1 MGKEA
6 MMLLLGTLLVPLAG
20 KAQEVNR
27 EKKVDIL
34 PADDDSTHFSDPTI
48 REDFEQ
54 WLNQMPTTIA
64 KNPDDILQPVE
75 PDFLS
80 IVAPKD
86 KPNLPQID
94 YEGLM
99 KESETA
105 KTNFQLAKQGEF
117 LQRQKQEQAGGAM
130 TIGVTVGIP
139 LGKILKKLFPSKKRK
154 RREELQ
160 KILDEY

>member
-6 MMLLLGTLLVPLAG
+6 MMLLLCTLLVPLAG
-20 KAQEVNR
+20 MAQEVNR

-34 PADDDSTHFSDPTI
+34 PADDDSTHFSDPAI
-48 REDFEQ
+48 REDFEK

-64 KNPDDILQPVE
+64 QPPNDILQPVE

-86 KPNLPQID
+86 KPNHPQID

-105 KTNFQLAKQGEF
+105 KTNFQLAQQGKF

-130 TIGVTVGIP
+130 TIGVSISIP
-139 LGKILKKLFPSKKRK
+139 LSKILEKIFPSKKKK
-154 RREELQ
+154 RRKELQ